1 MRELLLSWSQ
11 GELSAAPMRD
21 SSKKNN
27 IFAQFRKNDRDKQK
41 LIETVDRVS
50 LGPARVPA
58 SLLIYLGAAGRGA
71 GRGRDRGRGWDRG
84 RGATCRAVP
93 CRAEPSHRGGA
104 PRCRAGGG
112 RGAPGAPVPGGSCP
126 DRPRSPSAAIPAPP
140 RSIPPALPLQSP
152 HLAAL
157 LKYAAET
164 SSPKVDRA
172 QVANIYINVA
182 EGRTGSRRRAGPGGP
197 AAGRGPSA
205 ERPAAR
211 CLPRH
216 LWALRWSLSR
226 DRASALPL
234 PKGSMGWPFFGE
246 TLHWLLQGSR
256 FHSSRR
262 ERYGNVF
269 KTHLLGRPVVRVT
282 GAENIRK
289 ILLGEH
295 TLVSAQWPQSTQ
307 IILGSHTLLGSIGD
321 LHRQRRKIL
330 ARVFC
335 RTALESYLPRIQKVV
350 SWELRGWCME
360 PGSIAVYSSAKT
372 LTFRIAARILL
383 GLRLEEKQFKDLAKT
398 FEQLVEN
405 LFSLPLNI
413 PFSGLRKGIKARDM
427 LHEFMEKAIQEKLQR
442 TNSEDHSD
450 ALDFIINS
458 AKEHG
463 KEFTMQE
470 LKESAI
476 ELIFAAFF
484 TTASA
489 STSLILLLLKHPSAI
504 KKIRQE
510 LMSHELYPQ
519 CQCCSAGPSPDT
531 LPTQGRDSKKQ
542 LPAVARDTHEDQSQ
556 CSGPLEEAEPSSG
569 LSPQPPAL
577 SEPTQPQSSP
587 QPQAC
592 HCPSDI
598 SLEKL
603 SRLRYLDCVIKEVLR
618 VLPPVSGGYRT
629 ALQTFELDGYQI
641 PKGWSVMYSIRDTHE
656 TAAVY
661 QSPPGGFDPDR
672 FSASRPEAVSRFHY
686 IPFGGGARSCIGK
699 ELAQAILK
707 LLAIELV
714 TTARWELATPTYPAM
729 QTVPIVHPV
738 DGLQLY
744 FHPLRP
750 GCSTYLKI
758 TMGTN
763 EPYSHPLKNVT

>member
-1 MRELLLSWSQ
+1 MPAGLCWPAAAALALLFLALLL
-11 GELSAAPMRD
+11 
-21 SSKKNN
+21 
-27 IFAQFRKNDRDKQK
+27 
-41 LIETVDRVS
+41 
-50 LGPARVPA
+50 
-58 SLLIYLGAAGRGA
+58 
-71 GRGRDRGRGWDRG
+71 
-84 RGATCRAVP
+84 
-93 CRAEPSHRGGA
+93 
-104 PRCRAGGG
+104 
-112 RGAPGAPVPGGSCP
+112 
-126 DRPRSPSAAIPAPP
+126 
-140 RSIPPALPLQSP
+140 AL
-152 HLAAL
+152 
-157 LKYAAET
+157 
-164 SSPKVDRA
+164 
-172 QVANIYINVA
+172 
-182 EGRTGSRRRAGPGGP
+182 
-197 AAGRGPSA
+197 
-205 ERPAAR
+205 
-211 CLPRH
+211 CRH
-216 LWALRWSLSR
+216 LWALRWNLSR
-226 DRASALPL
+226 DRTSALPL

-295 TLVSAQWPQSTQ
+295 TLVRAQWPQSTQ
-307 IILGSHTLLGSIGD
+307 ILLGSHTLLGSTGD

-335 RTALESYLPRIQKVV
+335 HAALESYLPRIQKVV
-350 SWELRGWCME
+350 SWELRGWCMQ
-360 PGSIAVYSSAKT
+360 PGSIDVYSSAKT

-383 GLRLEEKQFKDLAKT
+383 GLCLEEKQFKDLAKT

-405 LFSLPLNI
+405 LFSLPLNV

-427 LHEFMEKAIQEKLQR
+427 LHEFMERAIQEKLQR
-442 TNSEDHSD
+442 ASSEEHSD

-504 KKIRQE
+504 EKIRQE
-510 LMSHELYPQ
+510 LATHDLYPQ
-519 CQCCSAGPSPDT
+519 HQHC
-531 LPTQGRDSKKQ
+531 PTESCPGAGRDSKQQ
-542 LPAVARDTHEDQSQ
+542 LITTASNAHEDQSQ
-556 CSGPLEEAEPSSG
+556 PHGPTGEAELGDGRSLHFPAPLETTCHPN
-569 LSPQPPAL
+569 SPR
-577 SEPTQPQSSP
+577 PQG
-587 QPQAC
+587 C
-592 HCPSDI
+592 HCPPDI
-598 SLEKL
+598 SLEQL
-603 SRLRYLDCVIKEVLR
+603 SRLRYLDCVVKEVLR

-656 TAAVY
+656 TAAIY
-661 QSPPGGFDPDR
+661 QSLPGGFDPDR
-672 FSASRPEAVSRFHY
+672 FSVTQPEAAGRFHY

-714 TTARWELATPTYPAM
+714 TTARWELATPSFPAM

-738 DGLQLY
+738 GGLQLY
-744 FHPLRP
+744 FHPL
-750 GCSTYLKI
+750 
-758 TMGTN
+758 
-763 EPYSHPLKNVT
+763 

>member
-1 MRELLLSWSQ
+1 MPVGPSWP
-11 GELSAAPMRD
+11 EA
-21 SSKKNN
+21 
-27 IFAQFRKNDRDKQK
+27 
-41 LIETVDRVS
+41 
-50 LGPARVPA
+50 
-58 SLLIYLGAAGRGA
+58 
-71 GRGRDRGRGWDRG
+71 
-84 RGATCRAVP
+84 
-93 CRAEPSHRGGA
+93 
-104 PRCRAGGG
+104 
-112 RGAPGAPVPGGSCP
+112 
-126 DRPRSPSAAIPAPP
+126 
-140 RSIPPALPLQSP
+140 
-152 HLAAL
+152 AAL
-157 LKYAAET
+157 VLLVLALLVT
-164 SSPKVDRA
+164 L
-172 QVANIYINVA
+172 
-182 EGRTGSRRRAGPGGP
+182 
-197 AAGRGPSA
+197 
-205 ERPAAR
+205 
-211 CLPRH
+211 CRH

-307 IILGSHTLLGSIGD
+307 IILGSHTLLSSTGD

-330 ARVFC
+330 ARVFS
-335 RTALESYLPRIQKVV
+335 RAALESYLPRIQKVV

-427 LHEFMEKAIQEKLQR
+427 LHKFMEKAIQEKLQR
-442 TNSEDHSD
+442 NSPEDHSD
-450 ALDFIINS
+450 ALDFIMNS

-489 STSLILLLLKHPSAI
+489 STSLILLLLKHPSVI
-504 KKIRQE
+504 EKIRQE
-510 LMSHELYPQ
+510 LMSHELYQ
-519 CQCCSAGPSPDT
+519 QSECCPAGPCLDT
-531 LPTQGRDSKKQ
+531 LPIQSRDREKTLSHPMAKDIHK
-542 LPAVARDTHEDQSQ
+542 DQSQ
-556 CSGPLEEAEPSSG
+556 PTAPLEEDSLQPS
-569 LSPQPPAL
+569 AL
-577 SEPTQPQSSP
+577 PEPTVPRSNPCPGPQLLAPPGQS
-587 QPQAC
+587 C
-592 HCPSDI
+592 HCAADI

-661 QSPPGGFDPDR
+661 QSPPSSFDPDR
-672 FSASRPEAVSRFHY
+672 FGAGRPEAAGRFHY

-714 TTARWELATPTYPAM
+714 STARWELATPGYPTM

-738 DGLQLY
+738 DDGLQLY
-744 FHPLRP
+744 FHPLQP
-750 GCSTYLKI
+750 SQGH
-758 TMGTN
+758 
-763 EPYSHPLKNVT
+763 EA

>member
-1 MRELLLSWSQ
+1 MPAGLSWP
-11 GELSAAPMRD
+11 EAA
-21 SSKKNN
+21 
-27 IFAQFRKNDRDKQK
+27 A
-41 LIETVDRVS
+41 LV
-50 LGPARVPA
+50 
-58 SLLIYLGAAGRGA
+58 LLA
-71 GRGRDRGRGWDRG
+71 
-84 RGATCRAVP
+84 
-93 CRAEPSHRGGA
+93 
-104 PRCRAGGG
+104 
-112 RGAPGAPVPGGSCP
+112 
-126 DRPRSPSAAIPAPP
+126 
-140 RSIPPALPLQSP
+140 PALLV
-152 HLAAL
+152 AL
-157 LKYAAET
+157 
-164 SSPKVDRA
+164 
-172 QVANIYINVA
+172 
-182 EGRTGSRRRAGPGGP
+182 
-197 AAGRGPSA
+197 
-205 ERPAAR
+205 
-211 CLPRH
+211 CRH

-246 TLHWLLQGSR
+246 TLHWLLQ
-256 FHSSRR
+256 
-262 ERYGNVF
+262 
-269 KTHLLGRPVVRVT
+269 
-282 GAENIRK
+282 
-289 ILLGEH
+289 
-295 TLVSAQWPQSTQ
+295 
-307 IILGSHTLLGSIGD
+307 
-321 LHRQRRKIL
+321 IL
-330 ARVFC
+330 ARVFS
-335 RTALESYLPRIQKVV
+335 RAALESYLPRIQKVV

-427 LHEFMEKAIQEKLQR
+427 LHKFMEKAIQEKLQR
-442 TNSEDHSD
+442 NNPEDHSD
-450 ALDFIINS
+450 ALDFIMNS

-489 STSLILLLLKHPSAI
+489 STSLILLLLKHPSVI
-504 KKIRQE
+504 EKIRQE
-510 LMSHELYPQ
+510 LMSHELYQ
-519 CQCCSAGPSPDT
+519 QSECCPAGPCLDT
-531 LPTQGRDSKKQ
+531 LTIQSQDREKSLSHFTAKGIHKDQSQPLAPVEEDSLQSGALLESTVPRSSPCTGPQ
-542 LPAVARDTHEDQSQ
+542 LPAPSGQS
-556 CSGPLEEAEPSSG
+556 CR
-569 LSPQPPAL
+569 
-577 SEPTQPQSSP
+577 
-587 QPQAC
+587 C
-592 HCPSDI
+592 ISDI

-603 SRLRYLDCVIKEVLR
+603 SRLRYLDCVVKEVLR

-661 QSPPGGFDPDR
+661 QSPPSSFDPDR
-672 FSASRPEAVSRFHY
+672 FGAGRPEAAGRFHY

-714 TTARWELATPTYPAM
+714 STARWELATPGYPTM

-738 DGLQLY
+738 NDGLQLY
-744 FHPLRP
+744 FHPLQP
-750 GCSTYLKI
+750 SQGH
-758 TMGTN
+758 
-763 EPYSHPLKNVT
+763 EA

>member
-1 MRELLLSWSQ
+1 
-11 GELSAAPMRD
+11 
-21 SSKKNN
+21 
-27 IFAQFRKNDRDKQK
+27 
-41 LIETVDRVS
+41 
-50 LGPARVPA
+50 
-58 SLLIYLGAAGRGA
+58 
-71 GRGRDRGRGWDRG
+71 
-84 RGATCRAVP
+84 
-93 CRAEPSHRGGA
+93 
-104 PRCRAGGG
+104 
-112 RGAPGAPVPGGSCP
+112 
-126 DRPRSPSAAIPAPP
+126 
-140 RSIPPALPLQSP
+140 
-152 HLAAL
+152 
-157 LKYAAET
+157 
-164 SSPKVDRA
+164 
-172 QVANIYINVA
+172 
-182 EGRTGSRRRAGPGGP
+182 
-197 AAGRGPSA
+197 
-205 ERPAAR
+205 
-211 CLPRH
+211 H

-226 DRASALPL
+226 DRASSLPL

-282 GAENIRK
+282 GAKNIRK

-307 IILGSHTLLGSIGD
+307 ILLGSHTLLGSIGD
-321 LHRQRRKIL
+321 LHCQRRKML

-335 RTALESYLPRIQKVV
+335 RTALESYLPRIRKVV

-360 PGSIAVYSSAKT
+360 PGSVAVYSSAKT
-372 LTFRIAARILL
+372 LTFRIAAQILL

-405 LFSLPLNI
+405 LFSLPLNV
-413 PFSGLRKGIKARDM
+413 PFSGLRKGIKARDV

-442 TNSEDHSD
+442 ANSEDHSD

-463 KEFTMQE
+463 REFTMQE

-489 STSLILLLLKHPSAI
+489 STSLILLLLKHPSVI
-504 KKIRQE
+504 EKIRQE
-510 LMSHELYPQ
+510 LASHELYPQ
-519 CQCCSAGPSPDT
+519 HQHCPAAPCPDT
-531 LPTQGRDSKKQ
+531 LP
-542 LPAVARDTHEDQSQ
+542 
-556 CSGPLEEAEPSSG
+556 LE
-569 LSPQPPAL
+569 Q
-577 SEPTQPQSSP
+577 
-587 QPQAC
+587 
-592 HCPSDI
+592 
-598 SLEKL
+598 L
-603 SRLRYLDCVIKEVLR
+603 SRLHYLDCVVKEVLR

-661 QSPPGGFDPDR
+661 QSPPSSFDPDR
-672 FSASRPEAVSRFHY
+672 FGVTRLETTNRFHY

-699 ELAQAILK
+699 ELARAILK

-714 TTARWELATPTYPAM
+714 TTARWELATPAYPAM

-744 FHPLRP
+744 FHPLWP
-750 GCSTYLKI
+750 GCGSKA
-758 TMGTN
+758 
-763 EPYSHPLKNVT
+763 

>member
-1 MRELLLSWSQ
+1 VVFVPHL
-11 GELSAAPMRD
+11 
-21 SSKKNN
+21 
-27 IFAQFRKNDRDKQK
+27 F
-41 LIETVDRVS
+41 VS
-50 LGPARVPA
+50 LCFLLPA
-58 SLLIYLGAAGRGA
+58 
-71 GRGRDRGRGWDRG
+71 
-84 RGATCRAVP
+84 
-93 CRAEPSHRGGA
+93 PSH
-104 PRCRAGGG
+104 
-112 RGAPGAPVPGGSCP
+112 
-126 DRPRSPSAAIPAPP
+126 
-140 RSIPPALPLQSP
+140 
-152 HLAAL
+152 
-157 LKYAAET
+157 
-164 SSPKVDRA
+164 
-172 QVANIYINVA
+172 
-182 EGRTGSRRRAGPGGP
+182 
-197 AAGRGPSA
+197 
-205 ERPAAR
+205 
-211 CLPRH
+211 
-216 LWALRWSLSR
+216 LSR

-246 TLHWLLQGSR
+246 TLHWLLQVRRRGTG
-256 FHSSRR
+256 SRR

-295 TLVSAQWPQSTQ
+295 TLVSTQWPQSTQ
-307 IILGSHTLLGSIGD
+307 IILGSHTLLSSTGD

-330 ARVFC
+330 ARAFS
-335 RTALESYLPRIQKVV
+335 RAALESYLPRIQKVV
-350 SWELRGWCME
+350 SWELRGWCRE

-427 LHEFMEKAIQEKLQR
+427 LHKFMEKAIQEKLQR
-442 TNSEDHSD
+442 NHPEDHSD
-450 ALDFIINS
+450 ALDFLMNS

-489 STSLILLLLKHPSAI
+489 STSLILLLLKHPSVI
-504 KKIRQE
+504 EKIRQE
-510 LMSHELYPQ
+510 LMSHEFYQ
-519 CQCCSAGPSPDT
+519 QN
-531 LPTQGRDSKKQ
+531 
-542 LPAVARDTHEDQSQ
+542 
-556 CSGPLEEAEPSSG
+556 
-569 LSPQPPAL
+569 
-577 SEPTQPQSSP
+577 
-587 QPQAC
+587 
-592 HCPSDI
+592 I

-603 SRLRYLDCVIKEVLR
+603 SHLRYLDCVIKEVLR

-661 QSPPGGFDPDR
+661 QSPPSSFDPER
-672 FSASRPEAVSRFHY
+672 FGAGRPEAAGRFHY

-714 TTARWELATPTYPAM
+714 STARWELATPGYPSM

-738 DGLQLY
+738 DDGLQLY
-744 FHPLRP
+744 FHPLQP
-750 GCSTYLKI
+750 SQGH
-758 TMGTN
+758 
-763 EPYSHPLKNVT
+763 EA

>member
-1 MRELLLSWSQ
+1 M
-11 GELSAAPMRD
+11 
-21 SSKKNN
+21 
-27 IFAQFRKNDRDKQK
+27 
-41 LIETVDRVS
+41 
-50 LGPARVPA
+50 
-58 SLLIYLGAAGRGA
+58 
-71 GRGRDRGRGWDRG
+71 
-84 RGATCRAVP
+84 
-93 CRAEPSHRGGA
+93 
-104 PRCRAGGG
+104 
-112 RGAPGAPVPGGSCP
+112 PVG
-126 DRPRSPSAAIPAPP
+126 
-140 RSIPPALPLQSP
+140 LPWP
-152 HLAAL
+152 EAAAL
-157 LKYAAET
+157 ALLALALVVILCRY
-164 SSPKVDRA
+164 
-172 QVANIYINVA
+172 
-182 EGRTGSRRRAGPGGP
+182 
-197 AAGRGPSA
+197 
-205 ERPAAR
+205 
-211 CLPRH
+211 

-226 DRASALPL
+226 DRGSALPL
-234 PKGSMGWPFFGE
+234 PRGSMGWPFFGE
-246 TLHWLLQGSR
+246 TLHWLLQGSH

-262 ERYGNVF
+262 EKYGNVF

-295 TLVSAQWPQSTQ
+295 TLVSTQWPQSIQ

-330 ARVFC
+330 ARVFS
-335 RTALESYLPRIQKVV
+335 RAALECYLPRIQKVV

-413 PFSGLRKGIKARDM
+413 PFSGLRKGIKARNM

-442 TNSEDHSD
+442 NNPEDHSD

-463 KEFTMQE
+463 KEFTIQE

-489 STSLILLLLKHPSAI
+489 STSLILLLLKHPSVI
-504 KKIRQE
+504 EKIRQE
-510 LMSHELYPQ
+510 LLSNEMYQQ
-519 CQCCSAGPSPDT
+519 CESCPVEHCLDT
-531 LPTQGRDSKKQ
+531 LSTQSRNSKRP
-542 LPAVARDTHEDQSQ
+542 LTCPMARDAHEDQSQ
-556 CSGPLEEAEPSSG
+556 PPGSAEAG
-569 LSPQPPAL
+569 CHQPNAL
-577 SEPTQPQSSP
+577 PEPTFPQSSP
-587 QPQAC
+587 RTGSQLRAPSGQSC
-592 HCPSDI
+592 RRPSDI

-672 FSASRPEAVSRFHY
+672 FSATQTEAVGRFHY
-686 IPFGGGARSCIGK
+686 IPFGGGVRSCIGK

-714 TTARWELATPTYPAM
+714 STARWELATPSYPAM

-738 DGLQLY
+738 DDGLQLY
-744 FHPLRP
+744 FHLLQP
-750 GCSTYLKI
+750 GQ
-758 TMGTN
+758 GR
-763 EPYSHPLKNVT
+763 EG

>member
-1 MRELLLSWSQ
+1 
-11 GELSAAPMRD
+11 
-21 SSKKNN
+21 
-27 IFAQFRKNDRDKQK
+27 
-41 LIETVDRVS
+41 
-50 LGPARVPA
+50 
-58 SLLIYLGAAGRGA
+58 
-71 GRGRDRGRGWDRG
+71 
-84 RGATCRAVP
+84 
-93 CRAEPSHRGGA
+93 
-104 PRCRAGGG
+104 
-112 RGAPGAPVPGGSCP
+112 
-126 DRPRSPSAAIPAPP
+126 
-140 RSIPPALPLQSP
+140 
-152 HLAAL
+152 
-157 LKYAAET
+157 
-164 SSPKVDRA
+164 
-172 QVANIYINVA
+172 
-182 EGRTGSRRRAGPGGP
+182 
-197 AAGRGPSA
+197 
-205 ERPAAR
+205 
-211 CLPRH
+211 

-234 PKGSMGWPFFGE
+234 PEGSMGWPFFGE
-246 TLHWLLQGSR
+246 TLHWLLQ
-256 FHSSRR
+256 
-262 ERYGNVF
+262 
-269 KTHLLGRPVVRVT
+269 THLLGRPVVRVT

-295 TLVSAQWPQSTQ
+295 TLVSSQWPQSTQ
-307 IILGSHTLLGSIGD
+307 ILLGSHTLLSSTGD

-330 ARVFC
+330 ARVFS
-335 RTALESYLPRIQKVV
+335 RAALESYLPRIQKVV

-360 PGSIAVYSSAKT
+360 PGSVAVYSSAKT

-427 LHEFMEKAIQEKLQR
+427 LHKFMEKAIQEKLQR
-442 TNSEDHSD
+442 NSPEDHSD
-450 ALDFIINS
+450 ALDFIMNS

-489 STSLILLLLKHPSAI
+489 STSLILLLLKHPSVI
-504 KKIRQE
+504 EKIRQE
-510 LMSHELYPQ
+510 LISHELYQ
-519 CQCCSAGPSPDT
+519 QNECW
-531 LPTQGRDSKKQ
+531 
-542 LPAVARDTHEDQSQ
+542 QS
-556 CSGPLEEAEPSSG
+556 
-569 LSPQPPAL
+569 
-577 SEPTQPQSSP
+577 
-587 QPQAC
+587 C
-592 HCPSDI
+592 HCTSDI

-661 QSPPGGFDPDR
+661 QSPPGSFDPDR
-672 FSASRPEAVSRFHY
+672 FGAGRPEAAGRFHY

-714 TTARWELATPTYPAM
+714 STARWELATPGYPTM

-738 DGLQLY
+738 DDGLQLY
-744 FHPLRP
+744 FHLLQPSQ
-750 GCSTYLKI
+750 GH
-758 TMGTN
+758 
-763 EPYSHPLKNVT
+763 EA

>member
-1 MRELLLSWSQ
+1 MPAGLSWP
-11 GELSAAPMRD
+11 EAAAP
-21 SSKKNN
+21 
-27 IFAQFRKNDRDKQK
+27 
-41 LIETVDRVS
+41 
-50 LGPARVPA
+50 
-58 SLLIYLGAAGRGA
+58 
-71 GRGRDRGRGWDRG
+71 
-84 RGATCRAVP
+84 
-93 CRAEPSHRGGA
+93 
-104 PRCRAGGG
+104 
-112 RGAPGAPVPGGSCP
+112 
-126 DRPRSPSAAIPAPP
+126 
-140 RSIPPALPLQSP
+140 
-152 HLAAL
+152 AL
-157 LKYAAET
+157 LALALLVT
-164 SSPKVDRA
+164 L
-172 QVANIYINVA
+172 
-182 EGRTGSRRRAGPGGP
+182 
-197 AAGRGPSA
+197 
-205 ERPAAR
+205 
-211 CLPRH
+211 CRH

-234 PKGSMGWPFFGE
+234 PRGSMGWPFFGE

-295 TLVSAQWPQSTQ
+295 TLVSTQWPQSTQ

-321 LHRQRRKIL
+321 LHRQRRKVMFSR
-330 ARVFC
+330 A
-335 RTALESYLPRIQKVV
+335 ALESYLPRIQKVV

-442 TNSEDHSD
+442 NNPEDHSD

-489 STSLILLLLKHPSAI
+489 STSLILLLLKHPSVI
-504 KKIRQE
+504 EKIRQE
-510 LMSHELYPQ
+510 LTSHEL
-519 CQCCSAGPSPDT
+519 
-531 LPTQGRDSKKQ
+531 
-542 LPAVARDTHEDQSQ
+542 
-556 CSGPLEEAEPSSG
+556 
-569 LSPQPPAL
+569 
-577 SEPTQPQSSP
+577 
-587 QPQAC
+587 
-592 HCPSDI
+592 
-598 SLEKL
+598 LEKL

-656 TAAVY
+656 TAAIY
-661 QSPPGGFDPDR
+661 QSAPSGFDPDR
-672 FSASRPEAVSRFHY
+672 FGAARMEATGRFHY

-714 TTARWELATPTYPAM
+714 STARWELATPGYPAM

-738 DGLQLY
+738 DDGLQLY
-744 FHPLRP
+744 FHPLQP
-750 GCSTYLKI
+750 GQTSCTL
-758 TMGTN
+758 
-763 EPYSHPLKNVT
+763 

>member
-1 MRELLLSWSQ
+1 MPAGLCWPAAAALALLFLALLL
-11 GELSAAPMRD
+11 
-21 SSKKNN
+21 
-27 IFAQFRKNDRDKQK
+27 
-41 LIETVDRVS
+41 
-50 LGPARVPA
+50 
-58 SLLIYLGAAGRGA
+58 
-71 GRGRDRGRGWDRG
+71 
-84 RGATCRAVP
+84 
-93 CRAEPSHRGGA
+93 
-104 PRCRAGGG
+104 
-112 RGAPGAPVPGGSCP
+112 
-126 DRPRSPSAAIPAPP
+126 
-140 RSIPPALPLQSP
+140 AL
-152 HLAAL
+152 
-157 LKYAAET
+157 
-164 SSPKVDRA
+164 
-172 QVANIYINVA
+172 
-182 EGRTGSRRRAGPGGP
+182 
-197 AAGRGPSA
+197 
-205 ERPAAR
+205 
-211 CLPRH
+211 CRH

-282 GAENIRK
+282 GAENVRK

-307 IILGSHTLLGSIGD
+307 ILLGSHTLLGSTGD

-335 RTALESYLPRIQKVV
+335 RAALESYLPRIQKVV
-350 SWELRGWCME
+350 SWELRGWCMQ

-405 LFSLPLNI
+405 LFSLPLNV

-427 LHEFMEKAIQEKLQR
+427 LHEFMERAIQEKLQR
-442 TNSEDHSD
+442 AISEEHSD

-504 KKIRQE
+504 EKIRQE
-510 LMSHELYPQ
+510 LVSHELYPQ
-519 CQCCSAGPSPDT
+519 HQNCPMAPCPGT
-531 LPTQGRDSKKQ
+531 GRDSEQQ
-542 LPAVARDTHEDQSQ
+542 LLTTASDAHEDQRQ
-556 CSGPLEEAEPSSG
+556 LPDLTEETELGGGCSPNL
-569 LSPQPPAL
+569 PAL
-577 SEPTQPQSSP
+577 LEPMHPPSSP
-587 QPQAC
+587 QPRGC
-592 HCPSDI
+592 RCPLDI
-598 SLEKL
+598 SLEQL
-603 SRLRYLDCVIKEVLR
+603 SRLRYLDCVVKEVLR

-656 TAAVY
+656 TAAIY

-672 FSASRPEAVSRFHY
+672 FNVTHLEAAGRFHY

-714 TTARWELATPTYPAM
+714 TTARWELATPTFPAM

-744 FHPLRP
+744 FRPLRP
-750 GCSTYLKI
+750 
-758 TMGTN
+758 
-763 EPYSHPLKNVT
+763 SHGGEA

>member
-1 MRELLLSWSQ
+1 M
-11 GELSAAPMRD
+11 A
-21 SSKKNN
+21 SS
-27 IFAQFRKNDRDKQK
+27 
-41 LIETVDRVS
+41 
-50 LGPARVPA
+50 
-58 SLLIYLGAAGRGA
+58 
-71 GRGRDRGRGWDRG
+71 
-84 RGATCRAVP
+84 
-93 CRAEPSHRGGA
+93 
-104 PRCRAGGG
+104 
-112 RGAPGAPVPGGSCP
+112 
-126 DRPRSPSAAIPAPP
+126 
-140 RSIPPALPLQSP
+140 
-152 HLAAL
+152 
-157 LKYAAET
+157 
-164 SSPKVDRA
+164 
-172 QVANIYINVA
+172 
-182 EGRTGSRRRAGPGGP
+182 
-197 AAGRGPSA
+197 
-205 ERPAAR
+205 
-211 CLPRH
+211 
-216 LWALRWSLSR
+216 
-226 DRASALPL
+226 
-234 PKGSMGWPFFGE
+234 
-246 TLHWLLQGSR
+246 GSR

-282 GAENIRK
+282 GAENVRK

-295 TLVSAQWPQSTQ
+295 TLVSAQWPQSAQ

-330 ARVFC
+330 ARVFSHA
-335 RTALESYLPRIQKVV
+335 ALESYLPRIQKVV

-398 FEQLVEN
+398 FDQMVEN

-427 LHEFMEKAIQEKLQR
+427 LHKYMEKAIQEKLQKS
-442 TNSEDHSD
+442 NSEDHSD

-476 ELIFAAFF
+476 ELIFAAFL

-504 KKIRQE
+504 EKIRQE
-510 LMSHELYPQ
+510 LASHELHRQ
-519 CQCCSAGPSPDT
+519 CQCYACPDT
-531 LPTQGRDSKKQ
+531 LAAQGSDRAKRLLLATAED
-542 LPAVARDTHEDQSQ
+542 ARKDRSQ
-556 CSGPLEEAEPSSG
+556 RPGAPGAGEPG
-569 LSPQPPAL
+569 GGCFPQPPARPAPG
-577 SEPTQPQSSP
+577 SAPSGPRREEPPGP
-587 QPQAC
+587 GC
-592 HCPSDI
+592 RCPADV

-618 VLPPVSGGYRT
+618 LLPPVSGGYRT
-629 ALQTFELDGYQI
+629 ALQTFELDGCQI

-656 TAAVY
+656 AAAVY

-672 FSASRPEAVSRFHY
+672 FGAARPEAAGRFHY

-699 ELAQAILK
+699 ALAQAILK

-714 TTARWELATPTYPAM
+714 STARWELATPAYPAM

-744 FHPLRP
+744 FRPLQPARR
-750 GCSTYLKI
+750 S
-758 TMGTN
+758 
-763 EPYSHPLKNVT
+763 EA

>member
-1 MRELLLSWSQ
+1 MPVGPSWP
-11 GELSAAPMRD
+11 EA
-21 SSKKNN
+21 
-27 IFAQFRKNDRDKQK
+27 
-41 LIETVDRVS
+41 
-50 LGPARVPA
+50 
-58 SLLIYLGAAGRGA
+58 
-71 GRGRDRGRGWDRG
+71 
-84 RGATCRAVP
+84 
-93 CRAEPSHRGGA
+93 
-104 PRCRAGGG
+104 
-112 RGAPGAPVPGGSCP
+112 
-126 DRPRSPSAAIPAPP
+126 
-140 RSIPPALPLQSP
+140 
-152 HLAAL
+152 AAL
-157 LKYAAET
+157 VLLVLALLVT
-164 SSPKVDRA
+164 L
-172 QVANIYINVA
+172 
-182 EGRTGSRRRAGPGGP
+182 
-197 AAGRGPSA
+197 
-205 ERPAAR
+205 
-211 CLPRH
+211 CRH

-307 IILGSHTLLGSIGD
+307 IILGSHTLLSSTGD

-330 ARVFC
+330 ARVFS
-335 RTALESYLPRIQKVV
+335 RAALESYLPRIQK
-350 SWELRGWCME
+350 
-360 PGSIAVYSSAKT
+360 
-372 LTFRIAARILL
+372 
-383 GLRLEEKQFKDLAKT
+383 
-398 FEQLVEN
+398 
-405 LFSLPLNI
+405 
-413 PFSGLRKGIKARDM
+413 GIKARDM
-427 LHEFMEKAIQEKLQR
+427 LHKFMEKAIQEKLQR
-442 TNSEDHSD
+442 NSPEDHSD
-450 ALDFIINS
+450 ALDFIMNS

-489 STSLILLLLKHPSAI
+489 STSLILLLLKHPSVI
-504 KKIRQE
+504 EKIRQE
-510 LMSHELYPQ
+510 LMSHELYQ
-519 CQCCSAGPSPDT
+519 QSECCPAGPCLDT
-531 LPTQGRDSKKQ
+531 LPIQSRDREKTLSHPMAKDIHK
-542 LPAVARDTHEDQSQ
+542 DQSQ
-556 CSGPLEEAEPSSG
+556 PTAPLEEDSLQPS
-569 LSPQPPAL
+569 AL
-577 SEPTQPQSSP
+577 PEPTVPRSNPCPGPQLLAPPGQS
-587 QPQAC
+587 C
-592 HCPSDI
+592 HCAADI

-661 QSPPGGFDPDR
+661 QSPPSSFDPDR
-672 FSASRPEAVSRFHY
+672 FGAGRPEAAGRFHY

-714 TTARWELATPTYPAM
+714 STARWELATPGYPTM

-738 DGLQLY
+738 DDGLQLY
-744 FHPLRP
+744 FHPLQP
-750 GCSTYLKI
+750 SQGH
-758 TMGTN
+758 
-763 EPYSHPLKNVT
+763 EA

>member
-1 MRELLLSWSQ
+1 
-11 GELSAAPMRD
+11 
-21 SSKKNN
+21 
-27 IFAQFRKNDRDKQK
+27 
-41 LIETVDRVS
+41 
-50 LGPARVPA
+50 
-58 SLLIYLGAAGRGA
+58 
-71 GRGRDRGRGWDRG
+71 
-84 RGATCRAVP
+84 
-93 CRAEPSHRGGA
+93 
-104 PRCRAGGG
+104 
-112 RGAPGAPVPGGSCP
+112 
-126 DRPRSPSAAIPAPP
+126 
-140 RSIPPALPLQSP
+140 
-152 HLAAL
+152 
-157 LKYAAET
+157 
-164 SSPKVDRA
+164 
-172 QVANIYINVA
+172 
-182 EGRTGSRRRAGPGGP
+182 
-197 AAGRGPSA
+197 
-205 ERPAAR
+205 
-211 CLPRH
+211 
-216 LWALRWSLSR
+216 
-226 DRASALPL
+226 
-234 PKGSMGWPFFGE
+234 
-246 TLHWLLQGSR
+246 
-256 FHSSRR
+256 
-262 ERYGNVF
+262 
-269 KTHLLGRPVVRVT
+269 
-282 GAENIRK
+282 
-289 ILLGEH
+289 
-295 TLVSAQWPQSTQ
+295 
-307 IILGSHTLLGSIGD
+307 
-321 LHRQRRKIL
+321 IL
-330 ARVFC
+330 ARVFS
-335 RTALESYLPRIQKVV
+335 RAALESYLPRIQKVV

-442 TNSEDHSD
+442 NNPDDHSD

-489 STSLILLLLKHPSAI
+489 STSLILLLLKHPSVI
-504 KKIRQE
+504 EKIRQE
-510 LMSHELYPQ
+510 LISHELYQHP
-519 CQCCSAGPSPDT
+519 C
-531 LPTQGRDSKKQ
+531 
-542 LPAVARDTHEDQSQ
+542 
-556 CSGPLEEAEPSSG
+556 AEPQLQVPSG
-569 LSPQPPAL
+569 
-577 SEPTQPQSSP
+577 QS
-587 QPQAC
+587 C
-592 HCPSDI
+592 RCPSDI

-656 TAAVY
+656 TATVY

-672 FSASRPEAVSRFHY
+672 FGAPQMEAVGRFHY

-714 TTARWELATPTYPAM
+714 STARWELATPGYPAM

-738 DGLQLY
+738 DDGLQLY
-744 FHPLRP
+744 FHRLQPIR
-750 GCSTYLKI
+750 G
-758 TMGTN
+758 
-763 EPYSHPLKNVT
+763 

>member
-1 MRELLLSWSQ
+1 
-11 GELSAAPMRD
+11 
-21 SSKKNN
+21 
-27 IFAQFRKNDRDKQK
+27 
-41 LIETVDRVS
+41 
-50 LGPARVPA
+50 
-58 SLLIYLGAAGRGA
+58 
-71 GRGRDRGRGWDRG
+71 
-84 RGATCRAVP
+84 
-93 CRAEPSHRGGA
+93 
-104 PRCRAGGG
+104 
-112 RGAPGAPVPGGSCP
+112 
-126 DRPRSPSAAIPAPP
+126 
-140 RSIPPALPLQSP
+140 
-152 HLAAL
+152 
-157 LKYAAET
+157 
-164 SSPKVDRA
+164 
-172 QVANIYINVA
+172 
-182 EGRTGSRRRAGPGGP
+182 
-197 AAGRGPSA
+197 
-205 ERPAAR
+205 
-211 CLPRH
+211 H

-295 TLVSAQWPQSTQ
+295 TLVSSQWPQSTQ
-307 IILGSHTLLGSIGD
+307 IILGSHTLLSSTGD

-330 ARVFC
+330 ARVFS
-335 RTALESYLPRIQKVV
+335 RAALESYLPRIQKVV
-350 SWELRGWCME
+350 SWELRGWCTE

-372 LTFRIAARILL
+372 LTFRIAAQILL

-427 LHEFMEKAIQEKLQR
+427 LHKFMEKAIQEKLQR
-442 TNSEDHSD
+442 NNPEDHSD
-450 ALDFIINS
+450 ALDFIMNS

-489 STSLILLLLKHPSAI
+489 STSLILLLLKHPSVI
-504 KKIRQE
+504 EKIRQE
-510 LMSHELYPQ
+510 LMSHELYQ
-519 CQCCSAGPSPDT
+519 QSECCPAGPCLDT
-531 LPTQGRDSKKQ
+531 GTIQSRDREK
-542 LPAVARDTHEDQSQ
+542 
-556 CSGPLEEAEPSSG
+556 PLSHS
-569 LSPQPPAL
+569 
-577 SEPTQPQSSP
+577 
-587 QPQAC
+587 
-592 HCPSDI
+592 
-598 SLEKL
+598 L

-661 QSPPGGFDPDR
+661 QSPSSSFDPDR
-672 FSASRPEAVSRFHY
+672 FGAGRPEAAGRFHY

-714 TTARWELATPTYPAM
+714 STARWELATPGYPTM

-738 DGLQLY
+738 NDGLQLY
-744 FHPLRP
+744 FHPLQP
-750 GCSTYLKI
+750 SQGH
-758 TMGTN
+758 
-763 EPYSHPLKNVT
+763 EA

>member
-1 MRELLLSWSQ
+1 MVLFLRAASLALL
-11 GELSAAPMRD
+11 
-21 SSKKNN
+21 
-27 IFAQFRKNDRDKQK
+27 
-41 LIETVDRVS
+41 
-50 LGPARVPA
+50 VPA
-58 SLLIYLGAAGRGA
+58 LLVVL
-71 GRGRDRGRGWDRG
+71 
-84 RGATCRAVP
+84 CRP
-93 CRAEPSHRGGA
+93 
-104 PRCRAGGG
+104 
-112 RGAPGAPVPGGSCP
+112 
-126 DRPRSPSAAIPAPP
+126 
-140 RSIPPALPLQSP
+140 
-152 HLAAL
+152 
-157 LKYAAET
+157 
-164 SSPKVDRA
+164 
-172 QVANIYINVA
+172 
-182 EGRTGSRRRAGPGGP
+182 
-197 AAGRGPSA
+197 
-205 ERPAAR
+205 
-211 CLPRH
+211 
-216 LWALRWSLSR
+216 WALRWSLSR

-295 TLVSAQWPQSTQ
+295 TLVSAQWPQSTH
-307 IILGSHTLLGSIGD
+307 IILGSHTLLSSIGD
-321 LHRQRRKIL
+321 LHRQRRKVI
-330 ARVFC
+330 FS

-383 GLRLEEKQFKDLAKT
+383 GLRLEEKQFKELAKT

-427 LHEFMEKAIQEKLQR
+427 LHKFMEKAIQEKLQR
-442 TNSEDHSD
+442 NNPEDHSD
-450 ALDFIINS
+450 ALDFIMNS

-489 STSLILLLLKHPSAI
+489 STSLILLLLKHPSVI
-504 KKIRQE
+504 EKIRQE
-510 LMSHELYPQ
+510 LIAQ
-519 CQCCSAGPSPDT
+519 CPAG
-531 LPTQGRDSKKQ
+531 
-542 LPAVARDTHEDQSQ
+542 TH
-556 CSGPLEEAEPSSG
+556 CGPE
-569 LSPQPPAL
+569 QPL
-577 SEPTQPQSSP
+577 
-587 QPQAC
+587 
-592 HCPSDI
+592 
-598 SLEKL
+598 LEKL

-661 QSPPGGFDPDR
+661 QTSPSSFDPDR
-672 FSASRPEAVSRFHY
+672 FNAGRPEAAGRFHY

-714 TTARWELATPTYPAM
+714 STARWELATPGYPSM

-738 DGLQLY
+738 DDGLQLY
-744 FHPLRP
+744 FHPLQP
-750 GCSTYLKI
+750 
-758 TMGTN
+758 
-763 EPYSHPLKNVT
+763 SHGREA

>member
-1 MRELLLSWSQ
+1 MPAGLSWP
-11 GELSAAPMRD
+11 EAA
-21 SSKKNN
+21 
-27 IFAQFRKNDRDKQK
+27 A
-41 LIETVDRVS
+41 LA
-50 LGPARVPA
+50 LLALA
-58 SLLIYLGAAGRGA
+58 LLITL
-71 GRGRDRGRGWDRG
+71 
-84 RGATCRAVP
+84 C
-93 CRAEPSHRGGA
+93 
-104 PRCRAGGG
+104 
-112 RGAPGAPVPGGSCP
+112 
-126 DRPRSPSAAIPAPP
+126 
-140 RSIPPALPLQSP
+140 
-152 HLAAL
+152 
-157 LKYAAET
+157 
-164 SSPKVDRA
+164 
-172 QVANIYINVA
+172 
-182 EGRTGSRRRAGPGGP
+182 
-197 AAGRGPSA
+197 
-205 ERPAAR
+205 
-211 CLPRH
+211 RH

-226 DRASALPL
+226 DRTSALPL

-246 TLHWLLQGSR
+246 TLQWLLQGSR

-295 TLVSAQWPQSTQ
+295 TLVSTQWPQSTQ

-330 ARVFC
+330 ARVFS

-427 LHEFMEKAIQEKLQR
+427 LHEFMEKAIQEKLLR
-442 TNSEDHSD
+442 NNPEDHSD

-470 LKESAI
+470 LKEAAI

-489 STSLILLLLKHPSAI
+489 STSLILLLLKHPSVTEKI
-504 KKIRQE
+504 KQE
-510 LMSHELYPQ
+510 LMSHGLYQ
-519 CQCCSAGPSPDT
+519 QSECCASGPCSDT
-531 LPTQGRDSKKQ
+531 LTSQSRHSKKP
-542 LPAVARDTHEDQSQ
+542 LLCPTAENAHEDQSL
-556 CSGPLEEAEPSSG
+556 PLGSTEEG
-569 LSPQPPAL
+569 LPQAHVLLDPIL
-577 SEPTQPQSSP
+577 PQSSHCACP
-587 QPQAC
+587 QLQASSGQS
-592 HCPSDI
+592 CPCPTDI

-603 SRLRYLDCVIKEVLR
+603 SQLRYLDCVIKEVLR

-661 QSPPGGFDPDR
+661 QSPPDDFDPDR
-672 FSASRPEAVSRFHY
+672 FSATRTEAVGHFHY

-699 ELAQAILK
+699 ELAQTILK

-714 TTARWELATPTYPAM
+714 STAHWELATPSYPSM

-738 DGLQLY
+738 DDGLQLY
-744 FHPLRP
+744 FHPLRR
-750 GCSTYLKI
+750 SRSS
-758 TMGTN
+758 
-763 EPYSHPLKNVT
+763 EA

>member
-1 MRELLLSWSQ
+1 MPAGLSWP
-11 GELSAAPMRD
+11 EA
-21 SSKKNN
+21 
-27 IFAQFRKNDRDKQK
+27 
-41 LIETVDRVS
+41 
-50 LGPARVPA
+50 
-58 SLLIYLGAAGRGA
+58 
-71 GRGRDRGRGWDRG
+71 
-84 RGATCRAVP
+84 
-93 CRAEPSHRGGA
+93 
-104 PRCRAGGG
+104 
-112 RGAPGAPVPGGSCP
+112 
-126 DRPRSPSAAIPAPP
+126 
-140 RSIPPALPLQSP
+140 
-152 HLAAL
+152 AAL
-157 LKYAAET
+157 ALLALALLVT
-164 SSPKVDRA
+164 LS
-172 QVANIYINVA
+172 
-182 EGRTGSRRRAGPGGP
+182 
-197 AAGRGPSA
+197 
-205 ERPAAR
+205 
-211 CLPRH
+211 RH

-226 DRASALPL
+226 DRGSPLPL

-246 TLHWLLQGSR
+246 TLHWLLQGSH

-262 ERYGNVF
+262 EKFGNVF

-295 TLVSAQWPQSTQ
+295 TLVSTQWPQSTQ
-307 IILGSHTLLGSIGD
+307 IILGSHTLLSSIGD

-330 ARVFC
+330 ARVFS
-335 RTALESYLPRIQKVV
+335 RAALESYLPRIQKVV

-372 LTFRIAARILL
+372 LTFRIAAWILL
-383 GLRLEEKQFKDLAKT
+383 GLRLEEKQFKNLAKT

-413 PFSGLRKGIKARDM
+413 PFSGLRKGIKARNM

-442 TNSEDHSD
+442 NNPEDHSD

-489 STSLILLLLKHPSAI
+489 STSLILLLLKHPSVI
-504 KKIRQE
+504 EKIRQE
-510 LMSHELYPQ
+510 LMAHELYQQ
-519 CQCCSAGPSPDT
+519 CECCAAGPCPDT
-531 LPTQGRDSKKQ
+531 LTLHSRDSEKP
-542 LPAVARDTHEDQSQ
+542 LHPMAEDACKNQSQ
-556 CSGPLEEAEPSSG
+556 PLDPTEEGFPQSCAPLEST
-569 LSPQPPAL
+569 LH
-577 SEPTQPQSSP
+577 QSSHCAGP
-587 QPQAC
+587 QLQVPSGQSC

-656 TAAVY
+656 TAAIY
-661 QSPPGGFDPDR
+661 QSPPDSFDPDR
-672 FSASRPEAVSRFHY
+672 FSAARTEAAGRFHY

-714 TTARWELATPTYPAM
+714 STARWELATPGYPAM
-729 QTVPIVHPV
+729 QTVPIVHPIN

-744 FHPLRP
+744 FHPLQP
-750 GCSTYLKI
+750 SCSSKA
-758 TMGTN
+758 
-763 EPYSHPLKNVT
+763 